1 MNFQVFQ
8 ESLKASSFLEHLPTT
23 QQMMNITEAK

>member
-8 ESLKASSFLEHLPTT
+8 ESLKASSFLELPTT